1 MPLAAPVTSATLPSN
16 SVPTTATVPPRC
28 ARLTTVGAD
37 YEDVTVFGLSGER
50 ESTLLA
56 KQTEAVFM
64 WTNAD
69 GDAVGVVM
77 NFVFQGGSFW
87 LTGSGQR
94 KRFAALRRRP
104 RAAVAITSRGTDIGV
119 SQSVTYKG
127 DVVLHDDEATKS
139 WFYPALAA
147 RVRPG
152 DAAQQAA
159 FAAHLDS
166 PNRIVIELVPHGR
179 IGFDAEQMFH
189 DSAAGPS
196 RTQV

>member
-1 MPLAAPVTSATLPSN
+1 M
-16 SVPTTATVPPRC
+16 
-28 ARLTTVGAD
+28 GAD

-50 ESTLLA
+50 EATLLA

-77 NFVFQGGSFW
+77 NYVFHGGSFW

-127 DVVLHDDEATKS
+127 DVVLHDDAATKA
-139 WFYPALAA
+139 WFFPALAERQRRGDDA
-147 RVRPG
+147 GAKAEFLRRLDTPTRV
-152 DAAQQAA
+152 
-159 FAAHLDS
+159 
-166 PNRIVIELVPHGR
+166 VIELAPVRWITYDGNR
-179 IGFDAEQMFH
+179 LEAALRGVEYH
-189 DSAAGPS
+189 DRLAKRSRNLTTPPAGVEM
-196 RTQV
+196 TTF

>member
-1 MPLAAPVTSATLPSN
+1 MA
-16 SVPTTATVPPRC
+16 
-28 ARLTTVGAD
+28 AD
-37 YEDVTVFGLSGER
+37 YEDVTVFGLSPER
-50 ESTLLA
+50 EATLLA

-64 WTNAD
+64 WTSFD

-77 NFVFQGGSFW
+77 NFVHRDGRFW

-104 RAAVAITSRGTDIGV
+104 RAAVAISSRGTDIGI

-127 DVVLHDDEATKS
+127 SVVLHDDAETKR

-147 RVRPG
+147 RVRPESPS
-152 DAAQQAA
+152 QQAA
-159 FAAHLDS
+159 FVQHLDS
-166 PNRIVIELVPHGR
+166 PNRLIIELTPDNR
-179 IGFDAEQMFH
+179 IAFDAEQMF
-189 DSAAGPS
+189 AGSEAGAS

>member
-1 MPLAAPVTSATLPSN
+1 MSD
-16 SVPTTATVPPRC
+16 
-28 ARLTTVGAD
+28 D
-37 YEDVTVFGLSGER
+37 YEDVSVFTLSEDR
-50 ESTLLA
+50 EATLLA
-56 KQTEAVFM
+56 KQTECTFM

-69 GDAVGVVM
+69 GDAVGVIM
-77 NFVFQGGSFW
+77 NYVHHDGRFW

-104 RAAVAITSRGTDIGV
+104 RASVAVTSRGTDIGI

-127 DVVLHDDEATKS
+127 DVVLHEDDETKA

-152 DAAQQAA
+152 SAEQQAA
-159 FAAHLDS
+159 FVAHLDS
-166 PNRIVIELVPHGR
+166 PRRVVIELVPDGR
-179 IGFDAEQMFH
+179 IGFDAENMFKG
-189 DSAAGPS
+189 SKAGPT